1 MLQHIRGEV
10 TYNTN
15 EEGDG
20 KISVLLPQVN
30 ADHPVPVYMTSPGYQ
45 VGGGGVLVFPDTG
58 DQIICL
64 RDLNTSEIF
73 YLATI
78 LKADKPAPGT
88 GLIDFSTIPKNTYN
102 KGGKPVKQTFTNSA
116 GAGLTLTRSHDPTPH
131 TEIVNSVRLSSEKGK
146 KVVIDDSPGV
156 EAVIVRNQHGDG
168 LTIKGDADK
177 VLAGRT
183 VDLHS
188 ESNQTFTCFGG
199 QMKHLVVDGRDL
211 HIENTSTGAMAQQ
224 PAPENW
230 PNPEGQGPKQYGG
243 IYLMSEWGDCSV
255 STKAEDGRIF
265 IVTPNARIQITENGA
280 VQIDA
285 ASDIQVRSE
294 GNISLQ
300 AEGDLNMEA
309 ANINLNTTG
318 NLKARG
324 TNEVSISSSG
334 PTNIDGG
341 AINLNSNASNMP
353 DPTEDNAPRDLNDY
367 YH

>member
-1 MLQHIRGEV
+1 
-10 TYNTN
+10 
-15 EEGDG
+15 
-20 KISVLLPQVN
+20 
-30 ADHPVPVYMTSPGYQ
+30 
-45 VGGGGVLVFPDTG
+45 
-58 DQIICL
+58 
-64 RDLNTSEIF
+64 
-73 YLATI
+73 
-78 LKADKPAPGT
+78 
-88 GLIDFSTIPKNTYN
+88 
-102 KGGKPVKQTFTNSA
+102 
-116 GAGLTLTRSHDPTPH
+116 
-131 TEIVNSVRLSSEKGK
+131 
-146 KVVIDDSPGV
+146 
-156 EAVIVRNQHGDG
+156 
-168 LTIKGDADK
+168 
-177 VLAGRT
+177 
-183 VDLHS
+183 
-188 ESNQTFTCFGG
+188 
-199 QMKHLVVDGRDL
+199 MKHLVVDGRDL

-318 NLKARG
+318 NLKARS